1 MCTHS
6 LIQWTYCN
14 IYDIQPISA
23 EDNVL
28 ITEATQA
35 DPDVTQD
42 LSLREEGEGRGL
54 DGAL

>member
-1 MCTHS
+1 MIIS
-6 LIQWTYCN
+6 ERMVGI
-14 IYDIQPISA
+14 IQPIWA

-35 DPDVTQD
+35 DLMYVTQD